1 MSILNKNKSFILNI
15 YIHAGKIVYQYDF
28 FSKCVVCI
36 EIRNKGKHAG
46 KFELWLILKARA
58 GVDNFS
64 SFSLSILA
72 RRSDS
77 CGKCARSRRANKI
90 KKSAA
95 SCRRFLLFIFFR
107 LSFFVL
113 GSTY

>member
-90 KKSAA
+90 KKARLPVAA
-95 SCRRFLLFIFFR
+95 FYYLYFFACRFSC
-107 LSFFVL
+107 
-113 GSTY
+113 

>member
-1 MSILNKNKSFILNI
+1 M
-15 YIHAGKIVYQYDF
+15 
-28 FSKCVVCI
+28 CI

-46 KFELWLILKARA
+46 KFEPWLILKARA

-64 SFSLSILA
+64 SFSLSIVA

-77 CGKCARSRRANKI
+77 CGTCARSRRANIKI

-107 LSFFVL
+107 LPFFVL

>member
-28 FSKCVVCI
+28 LSNCFFSKCVVCI

-46 KFELWLILKARA
+46 KFELLLILKARA
-58 GVDNFS
+58 GVDDFS
-64 SFSLSILA
+64 SFSLSFLA

-77 CGKCARSRRANKI
+77 CGTCPRSRRASKI
-90 KKSAA
+90 KKARLPLAA
-95 SCRRFLLFIFFR
+95 F
-107 LSFFVL
+107 
-113 GSTY
+113 YY